1 MNAKTII
8 KDQSGAALVVA
19 LIMIVVL
26 TLIGLAST
34 FSSTFEISLSG
45 NKRLST
51 DAFFNGESRMYSA
64 VKKAS
69 AIDDPARVGESPL
82 PVTVITGDS
91 DLSQAEKDSGLL
103 PQIGS
108 SRPYVNRKTVI
119 DHSQLNSQLPL
130 PSGKILNDKT
140 KVTLY
145 HCSEA
150 GGGGEGMGSTKAD
163 SYIIDVEGT
172 DQIASSDQ
180 NKSTVHLRTK
190 VLVHRPTT
198 EESQ

>member
-51 DAFFNGESRMYSA
+51 DAFYIGETRMYTA
-64 VKKAS
+64 VRKAPT
-69 AIDDPARVGESPL
+69 IDDQGRDGTSPL
-82 PVTVITGDS
+82 PVTSLPTGDTGLTA
-91 DLSQAEKDSGLL
+91 DEKKSGLEGQYL
-103 PQIGS
+103 
-108 SRPYVNRKTVI
+108 NRRTVI
-119 DHSQLNSQLPL
+119 NPSRLSSQLPL
-130 PSGKILNDKT
+130 PSGKTLNDNT
-140 KVTLY
+140 TVTLY
-145 HCSEA
+145 HTLVA
-150 GGGGEGMGSTKAD
+150 GGGGEGMGNTKAD
-163 SYIIDVEGT
+163 SYIIDAVAT
-172 DQIASSDQ
+172 DQIVSSNQ
-180 NKSTVHLRTK
+180 YKSTVHLRTK
-190 VLVHRPTT
+190 VLVHRPTA

>member
-51 DAFFNGESRMYSA
+51 DAFYITESRMYSTVPRA
-64 VKKAS
+64 VS
-69 AIDDPARVGESPL
+69 IDDQANNGVNMGA
-82 PVTVITGDS
+82 GDLTS
-91 DLSQAEKDSGLL
+91 AEIDSGLREVN
-103 PQIGS
+103 GRS
-108 SRPYVNRKTVI
+108 VVNRRTVI
-119 DHSQLNSQLPL
+119 DPSQLSSKLPL
-130 PSGKILNDKT
+130 PDGKILNDKT
-140 KVTLY
+140 TVTLY
-145 HCSEA
+145 HCLVA

-163 SYIIDVEGT
+163 SYIIDAVGT
-172 DQIASSDQ
+172 DQIVSSSQ
-180 NKSTVHLRTK
+180 YKSTAHLRLKILT
-190 VLVHRPTT
+190 HRPTT